1 MVSDGLNNS
10 SFSHK
15 KRIPVFVDEKAIK
28 MLEAKSNL
36 DQKKLQLQQLDAR
49 IKKLQV
55 EEQKAMRRVNEAKRQ
70 Q

>member
-36 DQKKLQLQQLDAR
+36 D
-49 IKKLQV
+49 
-55 EEQKAMRRVNEAKRQ
+55 
-70 Q
+70 